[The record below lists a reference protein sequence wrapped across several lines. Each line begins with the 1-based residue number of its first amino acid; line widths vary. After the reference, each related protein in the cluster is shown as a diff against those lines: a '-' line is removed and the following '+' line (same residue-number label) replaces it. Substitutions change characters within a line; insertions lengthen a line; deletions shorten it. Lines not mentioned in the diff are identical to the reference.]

1 MEKQIIIKEAF
12 QTIEHALN
20 LATKQGVYNIKEV
33 GQIIEALIVLN
44 SNISANTPKQDK
56 L

>member
-1 MEKQIIIKEAF
+1 MEKQIDTKQAF

-33 GQIIEALIVLN
+33 GQIIEALIALN
-44 SNISANTPKQDK
+44 SIVFTDTLEQDK
-56 L
+56 K